1 MIIFCSTKREKPTI
15 KADNRHSIHIA
26 KVRAN
31 ERAERTD
38 RQTIPYRE
46 LLSEQD
52 ARTKIYQIKVS
63 CPYPTDL
70 HHKSNEYILTA
81 RGIGA
86 IARIAHA

>member
-31 ERAERTD
+31 ERAERMNRRTM
-38 RQTIPYRE
+38 PYHE
-46 LLSEQD
+46 LLSEPD
-52 ARTKIYQIKVS
+52 ARMKIYQIKVS
-63 CPYPTDL
+63 CTYATDL
-70 HHKSNEYILTA
+70 HHKANEYILTA
-81 RGIGA
+81 RGIGE

>member
-1 MIIFCSTKREKPTI
+1 MIIFCSTKREKPQKQI
-15 KADNRHSIHIA
+15 NERYSIHIA
-26 KVRAN
+26 RVRAN
-31 ERAERTD
+31 ERSERTSG
-38 RQTIPYRE
+38 RTIPYHE

-52 ARTKIYQIKVS
+52 ARTNIYKIKVS

-81 RGIGA
+81 RGIGE